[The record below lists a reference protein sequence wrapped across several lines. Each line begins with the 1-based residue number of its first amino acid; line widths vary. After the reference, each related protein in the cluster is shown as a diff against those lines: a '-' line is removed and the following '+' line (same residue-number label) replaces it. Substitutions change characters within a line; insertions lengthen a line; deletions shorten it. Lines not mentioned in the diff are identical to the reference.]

1 MPEAKGPAPPPE
13 KPSGRRTF
21 VRNAVTSYGQIGL
34 IAISALLLTPY
45 LFRRL
50 GIGGFGTWSVMLTLT
65 AVFSM
70 VEVGFAAGPTKFIA
84 EHRAKQDRRELEA
97 VVGAAV
103 MIMGVLGLVAF
114 GVSAVIAVLGTGLAA
129 GGEHDAF
136 RTGML
141 VIGVSYLLRF
151 PLVAYGAVL
160 TGYQRYDLFNLGGAV
175 TVLVSVVGAV
185 IAVEAGAGVLGVAVA
200 YGIAFVAGGLAYL
213 VLAAR
218 LAPDLR
224 LRPWPVERRAR
235 RKVLGFSSFSLL
247 ADSMILIGARLDT
260 VVIAAI
266 RSASAAAPFAAASK
280 LNSAVQ
286 SITLPATNLMLPM
299 VSELEAR
306 RKREEVVRRFVM
318 ATRVV
323 LQVTTP
329 VALAIAFF
337 SADIVDV
344 WLGSDAPSVTAS
356 IMTVLVLQSLML
368 SGVPAQKVLL
378 GMGRARAVG
387 LINTAEGLL
396 NLAISI
402 VLVSAYGAIGAA
414 LGTLISS
421 YLIGPANFPLAC
433 RATAYPLGRFAR
445 RSLLPALASSLP
457 SALAMLAV
465 WLLLPP
471 SAGRLL
477 IGAVLGIGVA
487 ALVGLLQLGPSRAL
501 SEIRSELRGGGPEPA
516 TSTLVAQDPA

>member
-1 MPEAKGPAPPPE
+1 MPDEKTAGAAPE
-13 KPSGRRTF
+13 SGSGRRAF
-21 VRNAVTSYGQIGL
+21 LRNAVTSYGQIGL

-50 GIGGFGTWSVMLTLT
+50 GIGGFGTWSVMVTLT
-65 AVFSM
+65 TVFSM

-84 EHRAKQDRRELEA
+84 EHRAKRDHRELEA
-97 VVGAAV
+97 VVGASV
-103 MIMGVLGLVAF
+103 TIMAGLGVLAF
-114 GVSAVIAVLGTGLAA
+114 GVSAVIALLATGLAA
-129 GGEHDAF
+129 AGEHDDF
-136 RTGML
+136 RTGL
-141 VIGVSYLLRF
+141 LIIGAAYMVRF
-151 PLVAYGAVL
+151 PLVAYGSVL

-175 TVLVSVVGAV
+175 NALGAAVGAV

-200 YGIAFVAGGLAYL
+200 YAIAFLAGGITYL
-213 VLAAR
+213 VCAAR
-218 LAPDLR
+218 LAPDVR
-224 LRPWPVERRAR
+224 LRPWPLERRAR
-235 RKVLGFSSFSLL
+235 RKVIGFSSFTLL
-247 ADSMILIGARLDT
+247 ADSMILIGARLDN

-266 RSASAAAPFAAASK
+266 RGASAAAPFAAASK
-280 LNSAVQ
+280 LSTAVQ
-286 SITLPATNLMLPM
+286 SITLPAMNLMLPM

-306 RKREEVVRRFVM
+306 RRRDEVVRRFVM

-337 SADIVDV
+337 STDIVDV

-433 RATAYPLGRFAR
+433 RATAYPLGRFAKK
-445 RSLLPALASSLP
+445 SLVPALASSLP
-457 SALAMLAV
+457 SAAVMLAV
-465 WLLLPP
+465 WLLIGP

-477 IGAVLGIGVA
+477 IGATLGIGVA
-487 ALVGLLQLGPSRAL
+487 VLVGLLQLGPRRAL
-501 SEIRSELRGGGPEPA
+501 SEIRSELRGPRPEPEA
-516 TSTLVAQDPA
+516 AGLVAQDPA

>member
-1 MPEAKGPAPPPE
+1 MPDPPAAAPPSE
-13 KPSGRRTF
+13 RRRF
-21 VRNAVTSYGQIGL
+21 VRNALTSYGQTGL
-34 IAISALLLTPY
+34 NAVAALLLTPY

-65 AVFSM
+65 TVFTM
-70 VEVGFAAGPTKFIA
+70 IEVGFAAGPTKFIA
-84 EHRAKQDRRELEA
+84 EHRAKQDRGEVES
-97 VVGAAV
+97 VISAAV
-103 MIMGVLGLVAF
+103 TIMGALGFLAL
-114 GVSAVIAVLGTGLAA
+114 GVSAVIGLLASGLAA
-129 GGEHDAF
+129 EGDHDAF

-141 VIGVSYLLRF
+141 ILGAAYLVRF

-175 TVLVSVVGAV
+175 TVFGSTVGAV
-185 IAVEAGAGVLGVAVA
+185 VAVEAGGGVLGVAVA
-200 YGIAFVAGGLAYL
+200 YGIASVVGGACYA

-218 LAPDLR
+218 LDPGLR
-224 LRPWPVERRAR
+224 LRPWPSDRDAR
-235 RKVLGFSSFSLL
+235 RRIFGFSSFTLL
-247 ADSMILIGARLDT
+247 ADSMVLIGARLDT

-286 SITLPATNLMLPM
+286 SITLPTMNLLLPM
-299 VSELEAR
+299 VSELDAR
-306 RKREEVVRRFVM
+306 RRRGEIVRRFVL

-337 SADIVDV
+337 STDIVDV
-344 WLGSDAPSVTAS
+344 WLGNDAPSVTAS

-368 SGVPAQKVLL
+368 SGVPAQKVLV
-378 GMGRARAVG
+378 GMGRARVVG
-387 LINTAEGLL
+387 LITTAEGLL

-402 VLVSAYGAIGAA
+402 VLVTAYGAIGAA

-433 RATAYPLGRFAR
+433 RATGLPLGRFAR
-445 RSLLPALASSLP
+445 RSLVPAIVSSVP
-457 SALAMLAV
+457 SAAVMLAV
-465 WLLLPP
+465 WLAFSP
-471 SAGRLL
+471 SFGRLL
-477 IGAVLGIGVA
+477 LGTFLGVGVA
-487 ALVGLLQLGPSRAL
+487 AVVGLLELGPARAL
-501 SEIRSELRGGGPEPA
+501 AEVRSELRRTRPDAA
-516 TSTLVAQDPA
+516 TAQLVAQDPV